1 MDALGLRVVAPRREQ
16 GVRGVIARAIARRMI
31 LFEKHETLVERS
43 TKILTRFSQTKGVDT
58 RRQVSVSPKSR
69 SARTAVV
76 APEARAR
83 GLSSALSVFSS
94 HHGDA
99 LVASAH
105 DLRETKP

>member
-1 MDALGLRVVAPRREQ
+1 
-16 GVRGVIARAIARRMI
+16 VRGVIARAIARRMI

-43 TKILTRFSQTKGVDT
+43 TKILTRFSLSKGVDT

-83 GLSSALSVFSS
+83 GAFQRVVGVFQPPRRR
-94 HHGDA
+94 A
-99 LVASAH
+99 RRFRA
-105 DLRETKP
+105 